1 MKKRTTDKKYPD
13 KIFSDERIDPLPA
26 QVQKSPQRE
35 WEQVIPFFFYPP
47 EGFLGVV
54 TGSKAGQ
61 AVSPQASHRG
71 RGRARTVGRCLQAEK
86 RAERGNALALQGCAF
101 AAPASGPAR
110 RLQALRTAAPL
121 ASPAYPG
128 RAESGCRFQTHM
140 CARASCR
147 SGPAKCAVPH
157 AHRAKSS
164 GAKRPSDWFS
174 RDFYVHNGTGRQ

>member
-26 QVQKSPQRE
+26 QVQKSPQRQ

-71 RGRARTVGRCLQAEK
+71 RGRARTVGRCLQAV
-86 RAERGNALALQGCAF
+86 
-101 AAPASGPAR
+101 
-110 RLQALRTAAPL
+110 RTAAPL

-157 AHRAKSS
+157 AHRAK
-164 GAKRPSDWFS
+164 
-174 RDFYVHNGTGRQ
+174 